1 MINLTLWAGYDWL
14 RGHFTYIDKEIIMTT
29 TDAPLYGEKT
39 LPEWDR
45 LWVRVPNGLK
55 EYQPKLRHKLG
66 LIRATL
72 NGRVMYIGT
81 GCDLGGGIA
90 KRLSDFIRDSPSGRN
105 HYAAQKINENRDILD
120 VDVIY
125 TGKSFDG
132 QELARAL
139 KTPMIH
145 LHDPEWNVSNAPFQ
159 RKA

>member
-1 MINLTLWAGYDWL
+1 
-14 RGHFTYIDKEIIMTT
+14 MTT

-55 EYQPKLRHKLG
+55 DYQPKLRHRLG

-81 GCDLGGGIA
+81 GVDRDGGIA

-105 HYAAQKINENRDILD
+105 HYAGQMIYENRDILQI
-120 VDVIY
+120 DVIY
-125 TGKSFDG
+125 TGKGFNG
-132 QELARAL
+132 QNLAEAL
-139 KTPMIH
+139 KAPMIRH
-145 LHDPEWNVSNAPFQ
+145 HRPEWNVANAPFQ